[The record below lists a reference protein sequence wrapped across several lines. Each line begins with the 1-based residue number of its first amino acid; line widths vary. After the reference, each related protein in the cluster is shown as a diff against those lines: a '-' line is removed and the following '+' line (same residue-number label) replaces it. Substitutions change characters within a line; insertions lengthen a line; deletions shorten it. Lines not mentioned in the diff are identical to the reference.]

1 MYIYIHYINIDNNYI
16 IIYIHIYNQYD
27 SYCTCRYNNI
37 LLSQIDTIMYTEIH
51 LYFLDLQ

>member
-1 MYIYIHYINIDNNYI
+1 MYMYIHYINIDNNYI

-37 LLSQIDTIMYTEIH
+37 LLSQIK
-51 LYFLDLQ
+51 

>member
-27 SYCTCRYNNI
+27 M
-37 LLSQIDTIMYTEIH
+37 LLY
-51 LYFLDLQ
+51 LQVQ